1 MRTIT
6 GVATSITAF
15 VGSAPRGPVNEPTTI
30 NSFADYERMFGG
42 LSLDSTMSYAV
53 RAFYVNGGSQ
63 AVIVRIARSPGSEPD
78 ASEAATISLS
88 ALTSP
93 PSPLVLVA
101 ASVGAWGKNLSA
113 FVDHDTKDPAN
124 ASLFNLTISERG
136 GGIEKF
142 VNVSVY
148 PANARYLPR
157 VLAQGSMLVRVN
169 KNSADQ
175 FEMSNLRPSETVT
188 PVEALG
194 GRDGGPLSQPQFTG
208 TGMEAAKSGLFALE
222 KVDLFNLLC
231 IPPFS
236 PDEDMPADLFQ
247 QAAVYCTKRRAMLR
261 SIRPVPGPAKRSPS
275 RNCPTIRTSLDPAA
289 ITPRCSS
296 HSG

>member
-1 MRTIT
+1 MPVAPTYPGIYIEEISSGVRTIT

-15 VGSAPRGPVNEPTTI
+15 VGSASRGPVNEPTTI

-63 AVIVRIARSPGSEPD
+63 AVIVRLARSPGSEPD

-124 ASLFNLTISERG
+124 ASLFNLTISEKG

-142 VNVSVY
+142 LNVSVD

-169 KNSADQ
+169 KNNADQ
-175 FEMSNLRPSETVT
+175 FE
-188 PVEALG
+188 
-194 GRDGGPLSQPQFTG
+194 
-208 TGMEAAKSGLFALE
+208 
-222 KVDLFNLLC
+222 
-231 IPPFS
+231 
-236 PDEDMPADLFQ
+236 
-247 QAAVYCTKRRAMLR
+247 
-261 SIRPVPGPAKRSPS
+261 
-275 RNCPTIRTSLDPAA
+275 IRTSGRPK
-289 ITPRCSS
+289 P
-296 HSG
+296 